1 MDARV
6 CCLPPLMGL
15 DLTMVSNLLTC
26 TEIEWLTHIPFEKSS
41 EFSRYRILGA
51 NGIILLSIPVK
62 KHVRGAFL
70 HEIEIDYNQ
79 NWRHQHWRSIES
91 AYGKSPFFNHFREDL
106 AALYESKLPFLWQ
119 FAMDWA
125 EWLIKIYTKSNRIP
139 VKMTRNLLPLQPE
152 GVLQLSYKLALRTSE
167 IDFRYQQV
175 FGKEFV
181 PGLSVLDHLFCA
193 GPKFWNLQN

>member
-1 MDARV
+1 
-6 CCLPPLMGL
+6 
-15 DLTMVSNLLTC
+15 
-26 TEIEWLTHIPFEKSS
+26 
-41 EFSRYRILGA
+41 
-51 NGIILLSIPVK
+51 
-62 KHVRGAFL
+62 
-70 HEIEIDYNQ
+70 
-79 NWRHQHWRSIES
+79 
-91 AYGKSPFFNHFREDL
+91 
-106 AALYESKLPFLWQ
+106 
-119 FAMDWA
+119 MDWA